1 MGKLSPDGS
10 PVAGRL
16 REARKNAGLSQKK
29 LGELAGV
36 DQNSASARL
45 NQYETGK
52 HSPDFGMLQRLSDV
66 LNVPVEYFYTTDETV
81 AKLLIKLHSMDES
94 QKEEVFKN
102 CLKKTILS

>member
-16 REARKNAGLSQKK
+16 REARKKAGISQKK

-36 DQNSASARL
+36 DPNSASARL

-52 HSPDFGMLQRLSDV
+52 HSPYFGMLQRLAEV
-66 LNVPVEYFYTTDETV
+66 LNVPVEYFYTSDDDV
-81 AKLLIKLHSMDES
+81 A
-94 QKEEVFKN
+94 
-102 CLKKTILS
+102 TILVKLKSMSPEQRKKALKLFE

>member
-16 REARKNAGLSQKK
+16 KEARKNAGLSQKK

-36 DQNSASARL
+36 DPNSASARL

-52 HSPDFGMLQRLSDV
+52 HSPDFGTLQRLADV
-66 LNVPVEYFYTTDETV
+66 LNVPVEYFYTSDDDV
-81 AKLLIKLHSMDES
+81 AKLLIKIHLMDS
-94 QKEEVFKN
+94 DQKEEVLN
-102 CLKKTILS
+102 RLK

>member
-1 MGKLSPDGS
+1 MAKLSPDGS

-16 REARKNAGLSQKK
+16 KEARKNAGLSQKN

-52 HSPDFGMLQRLSDV
+52 HSPDFGMLQRLAEV
-66 LNVPVEYFYTTDETV
+66 LNVPVEYFYTSDDDI
-81 AKLLIKLHSMDES
+81 ANLLIKLNSMDKDK
-94 QKEEVFKN
+94 KEVALKN
-102 CLKKTILS
+102 LK

>member
-1 MGKLSPDGS
+1 MVKLSPDGS

-16 REARKNAGLSQKK
+16 REARKNAGLSQKR

-52 HSPDFGMLQRLSDV
+52 HSPDFGMLQRLSEV
-66 LNVPVEYFYTTDETV
+66 LNVPVEFFYTANETT
-81 AKLLIKLHSMDES
+81 AKLIIKLNSMDES
-94 QKEEVFKN
+94 QKKDLLGD
-102 CLKKTILS
+102 LK

>member
-16 REARKNAGLSQKK
+16 KEARKNAGLSQKR

-36 DQNSASARL
+36 DPNSASARL

-52 HSPDFGMLQRLSDV
+52 HSPDFGMLQRLSEV
-66 LNVPVEYFYTTDETV
+66 LNVPVEFFYTANETT
-81 AKLLIKLHSMDES
+81 AKLIIKFHSMDEI
-94 QKEEVFKN
+94 QKEDVLN
-102 CLKKTILS
+102 NLK